1 MYHFNSTE
9 QNHEL
14 WSTGI
19 MRIIVRN
26 ALCSLHAE
34 TNASRFSATELAGYM
49 GLGLTSFP
57 ERFGYIVEGKS

>member
-34 TNASRFSATELAGYM
+34 TNTSRFSATELAGYM
-49 GLGLTSFP
+49 GLGLTSSP
-57 ERFGYIVEGKS
+57 TRFGYIEGKS